1 MAFDGAALR
10 WLPAMIGLAF
20 LLQGIPEEMI
30 WRGWLIP
37 SLGGGRAAVA
47 LSVSAFSLLHLLS
60 DGGQAGLLERIVYLA
75 MPAGFSFAAAMAY
88 LASGSTWAAIGVHAG
103 FHIANYA
110 AALVGTVDSP
120 WVHVF
125 LGAGW
130 AVAGWVISRVFRNR
144 MPWARGG
151 ESGSRGT

>member
-10 WLPAMIGLAF
+10 WLPAMIGVAF
-20 LLQGIPEEMI
+20 LV
-30 WRGWLIP
+30 
-37 SLGGGRAAVA
+37 AAVA

-60 DGGQAGLLERIVYLA
+60 DGGQAGLLERIVHLA

-120 WVHVF
+120 W
-125 LGAGW
+125 
-130 AVAGWVISRVFRNR
+130 
-144 MPWARGG
+144 ARGG
-151 ESGSRGT
+151 ESGCRGI